1 MVCMRTF
8 PIFHGGK
15 HRAHGPHGKSNGAK
29 WNLEYQNGV
38 RWVIIFTVK
47 VEKMWYLKGTEISFC
62 MDLNTTRLSA
72 TLNNVNL
79 VGHSTLANS
88 SRCPS
93 EALTTDHSSFS
104 GCGFIFRFYYFSK
117 PNSQIAVKVWI
128 KWGFFF
134 TNIGKKCLKIE
145 QSHPI
150 SWCTTFTY

>member
-1 MVCMRTF
+1 MKF
-8 PIFHGGK
+8 GI
-15 HRAHGPHGKSNGAK
+15 SK
-29 WNLEYQNGV
+29 WCAVSDN
-38 RWVIIFTVK
+38 FTVK

-93 EALTTDHSSFS
+93 EALTTDYSSFS